1 MDEVGTRLREARAQR
16 GLSLEDVAMATK
28 VPKASLA
35 NLEIGRY
42 DLLPAPVFIRGFI
55 RSYARAV
62 GLDPN
67 PVVRAYENR
76 TLPAPPAPGTEVRLS
91 AAAARIGAVGRRL
104 GYGPADE
111 PQEPSRYPI
120 QSGGPRLDPESKL
133 VPVQPVSMRREGGL
147 KGGFMLI
154 AVAAAGL
161 LIAAWI
167 LVGQKTPSNDGAA
180 QVPTAP
186 VIHERID
193 GMPSFDGPGGDLRAP
208 VTNPARPVEPRIA
221 PLLQEGAE
229 APVGDGPSRAIQ
241 SSTSSG
247 SLGAPGGARA
257 TGSGSNALNPTDG
270 AGSGGTS
277 GSTGSN
283 NRGSAVRNR

>member
-35 NLEIGRY
+35 NLEAGRY

-76 TLPAPPAPGTEVRLS
+76 TLPTPPAPGTEVRLS

-111 PQEPSRYPI
+111 PQEASFYPI
-120 QSGGPRLDPESKL
+120 QTGGPRLDPESKL

-167 LVGQKTPSNDGAA
+167 LVGQKQPTTDGAA

-208 VTNPARPVEPRIA
+208 VVNPARPVEPRNDA
-221 PLLQEGAE
+221 PGAREGAE
-229 APVGDGPSRAIQ
+229 VLVREGPSRAIQ
-241 SSTSSG
+241 SSTG
-247 SLGAPGGARA
+247 TGGARASGA
-257 TGSGSNALNPTDG
+257 TGSGSNTVSPTEGAGTDG
-270 AGSGGTS
+270 PG

-283 NRGSAVRNR
+283 NRGGAVRNR

>member
-28 VPKASLA
+28 VPKASLT
-35 NLEIGRY
+35 NLEAGRY

-76 TLPAPPAPGTEVRLS
+76 TLPLPPAPGTEVRLS

-111 PQEPSRYPI
+111 PQEPSLYPI
-120 QSGGPRLDPESKL
+120 QTGGPRLDPESKL

-167 LVGQKTPSNDGAA
+167 LVGQKQPTSDGAA

-193 GMPSFDGPGGDLRAP
+193 GMPSFDGPGGDLRVPA
-208 VTNPARPVEPRIA
+208 TNPARPVEPRNDVPA
-221 PLLQEGAE
+221 RDGTEVPTREGA
-229 APVGDGPSRAIQ
+229 SRTIQ
-241 SSTSSG
+241 SSTG
-247 SLGAPGGARA
+247 PGGPGGPGVPRN
-257 TGSGSNALNPTDG
+257 TGSGSNTVNPTEG
-270 AGSGGTS
+270 GGSGGAG
-277 GSTGSN
+277 GSGSN